1 MTMTNELLRYFRA
14 KEKERASETAAATQC
29 PFCSVQCPLQ
39 LVEERIVERRRYKAV
54 PIDNPTSN
62 GRLCLKGINAHQHA
76 LHPERL
82 LFPLAKVDGR
92 FVRVSWEEALSLI
105 AERIISIQ
113 KKDGVDAFA
122 VYGGG
127 SLTNEEAYLLGK
139 FARVALKTRH
149 IDYNGRFCMSAAAAA
164 MNDAFGLDRGLTN
177 PLSDIPLAQTIILVG
192 TNIAECQ
199 PTLMPYVYEAKK
211 NGAFLI
217 VVDPRETKTAALA
230 DLHLPLKPGTDA
242 ALAIGVGKVLIEER
256 YIDEAFVRERT
267 VGFAEWKQHV
277 EAIDMDEIVRMT
289 DVPAEKIRLAARK
302 YGEAPE
308 AIVLTARGL
317 EQQADGYAAVRQ
329 WINAVLA
336 TGKIGRPGSGFGSI
350 TGQGNGQGGREH
362 GQKADQLPGY
372 RSIEHPE
379 HRRYIASVWGV
390 APDELPRKGVS
401 AYEMM
406 QKIDAGEITG
416 LFVMGSNPV
425 VSSPNAAFVAR
436 ALKKLEFL
444 VVADLFLSETA
455 ELADLV
461 LPVSSYLEDEGTV
474 TNVEGRICLRPAA
487 RKCPGEVKHDWEILC
502 AIAHK
507 LGKGRHFSFASAE
520 EIFNE
525 LRLASRGG
533 KADYYGVTYER
544 LRRERIYWPCPDVSH
559 LGTPRLFTDR
569 FAHPDGK
576 ARFAVLSFRTDKEET
591 DESYPLYL
599 TTGRVLVHY
608 LSGTQT
614 RRSPALAARQP
625 EATVEIHP
633 RTAKRYGIGPGML
646 VRIETRRGAAVV
658 RSRYN
663 EQIREDTIFV
673 PFHWSGLQQINN
685 VTSDELDPHCRMP
698 AFKRCAARVRPVVD
712 LGRN

>member
-1 MTMTNELLRYFRA
+1 MTNELLRYFRA

-29 PFCSVQCPLQ
+29 PFCSVQCTLQ
-39 LVEERIVERRRYKAV
+39 LVEEQIVERRRYKAI
-54 PIDNPTSN
+54 PTDNPTSH
-62 GRLCLKGINAHQHA
+62 GRLCLKGMHAHQHA

-82 LFPLAKVDGR
+82 LFPLAKVNGR
-92 FVRVSWEEALSLI
+92 FVRVSWDEALAMI
-105 AERIISIQ
+105 AERIVSIQ
-113 KKDGVDAFA
+113 NEDGADAFA

-139 FARVALKTRH
+139 FARVALGTRH

-199 PTLMPYVYEAKK
+199 PTLMPYFYEAKK
-211 NGAFLI
+211 NGAFMI
-217 VVDPRETKTAALA
+217 VVDPRETRTAELA
-230 DLHLPLKPGTDA
+230 DLHLRIKPGTDA
-242 ALAIGVGKVLIEER
+242 ALADGLAKVLLEEG
-256 YIDEAFVRERT
+256 YVNETFVRERT
-267 VGFAEWKQHV
+267 AGFAEWNQHIATV
-277 EAIDMDEIVRMT
+277 DIDEVARVT

-302 YGEAPE
+302 YGEAAE
-308 AIVLTARGL
+308 AIVFTARGL
-317 EQQADGYAAVRQ
+317 EQQADGYVAVRS
-329 WINAVLA
+329 WINVVLA

-372 RSIEHPE
+372 RSIEHPQ
-379 HRRYIASVWGV
+379 HRQYIASVWGV
-390 APDELPRKGVS
+390 SPDELPRKGVS

-406 QKIDAGEITG
+406 KKIDAGEITG

-425 VSSPNAAFVAR
+425 VSSPNATFVAE
-436 ALKKLEFL
+436 ALQKLKFL

-474 TNVEGRICLRPAA
+474 TNVEGRVCWRPAA
-487 RKCPGEVKHDWEILC
+487 RKRPGEVKHDWEILC
-502 AIAHK
+502 ALAHK
-507 LGKGRHFSFASAE
+507 LGKGQYFSFASAE
-520 EIFNE
+520 DIFNE

-544 LRRERIYWPCPDVSH
+544 LRRERVYWPCPEVSH
-559 LGTPRLFTDR
+559 PGTPRLFTDR
-569 FAHPDGK
+569 FAHSDGK
-576 ARFAVLSFRTDKEET
+576 ARFAVFPSGVEKEET
-591 DESYPLYL
+591 DELYPLYL
-599 TTGRVLVHY
+599 TTGRVLAHY

-625 EATVEIHP
+625 EAIMDIHP
-633 RTAKRYGIGPGML
+633 ETAKRYRIGPGML
-646 VRIETRRGAAVV
+646 VRIETRRGTAVV

-663 EQIREDTIFV
+663 DQVRADTIFV

-685 VTSDELDPHCRMP
+685 VTADELDPYCWMP
-698 AFKRCAARVRPVVD
+698 AFKRCAARVRPIVD